1 MIVYT
6 ENGRGLGLGME
17 WVACSMRGI
26 RRDDGSQ
33 SGVLPKQLRLA
44 LPRVDSRAWNRTWGS
59 DVHRCP
65 AGPTGSRHL
74 HTILEVNR
82 RAAERDRES
91 RRARAL
97 TSHMV
102 PGHTD
107 GGIILEGRKRAT
119 EAAPQRRGLDRQ
131 ATRDKNG
138 ALNEPGIML
147 RHSA

>member
-44 LPRVDSRAWNRTWGS
+44 LPRVDSRA
-59 DVHRCP
+59 
-65 AGPTGSRHL
+65 
-74 HTILEVNR
+74 
-82 RAAERDRES
+82 
-91 RRARAL
+91 
-97 TSHMV
+97 SHMV